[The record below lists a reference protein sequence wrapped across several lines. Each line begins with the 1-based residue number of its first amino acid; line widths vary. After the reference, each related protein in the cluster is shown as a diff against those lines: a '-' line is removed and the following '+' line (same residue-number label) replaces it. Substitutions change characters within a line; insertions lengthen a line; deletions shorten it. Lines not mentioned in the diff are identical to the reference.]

1 MWTLK
6 SSQEG
11 HWFISWKISFPPW
24 ATSHSNDAPGTET
37 TSVFSVPMCA
47 DSSLCLNHHISDL
60 SLLMLSL
67 SWVQSHHGEI
77 NTPWHSQH
85 RAVLTYTSG
94 LSCLLLSHTASK
106 SSRWRSK
113 KTFRARGG
121 TVQSALFVCQHYDRG
136 WWGWG
141 GGGWIKWWD
150 CYSLKE
156 ISTFVKKKNTPS
168 ILFVKVTVMSKVW
181 GLPFLNSAICLCQD
195 FLFPCFFQVSNKES
209 VEAKAMAR

>member
-11 HWFISWKISFPPW
+11 LWLISWKISFPPW

-106 SSRWRSK
+106 KFTLAQQENLRSQRRHCAICSLRLPALRWGVMGM
-113 KTFRARGG
+113 GG
-121 TVQSALFVCQHYDRG
+121 
-136 WWGWG
+136 
-141 GGGWIKWWD
+141 IKWWD
-150 CYSLKE
+150 CYSLE
-156 ISTFVKKKNTPS
+156 ENSTFVKEKTHTFY
-168 ILFVKVTVMSKVW
+168 FV
-181 GLPFLNSAICLCQD
+181 L
-195 FLFPCFFQVSNKES
+195 
-209 VEAKAMAR
+209 